1 MGALTRAVRNI
12 SRRKVRALLV
22 IVALGFCMAIMISIP
37 AGIVA
42 NQQSTLAL
50 SQNYSNM
57 ITNMEDEINKTSTL
71 IECRTS
77 PEQGMRPGFQR
88 GMPGFESGQ
97 ETYINQTVVD
107 EIGSIAGVKDS
118 VPFLEYSS
126 EDTTSQTINTPRGE
140 MTFSRPVYTITGVC
154 LNSSLIDNYSVLP
167 TNLTAGRYLADGD
180 SGVVLVSSNLTD
192 YYGVQLGQNMEI
204 YGASFKIVGIYESE
218 SQGFTG
224 TRGVYMNISDVQT
237 VTGQTGNVSRLDI
250 YADNDSSVNGI
261 ANVIDATYPEL
272 YVTTYNDRLQNLQNM
287 QETNQQMLTNAE
299 STVAQTQ
306 TVATQEI
313 IVSVAATSLIVLF
326 LMLYTVRERTKEIGT
341 LKAIGFSSWNVMS
354 QFMLEGILISLIAGL
369 VGVAIGSV
377 GAPFLSSLL
386 LPHVSLF
393 GSASQNRFQPGFAVA
408 TPGAAVSSSV
418 ASLDLQLVLLA
429 FGAAVVLGAI
439 GSLYPAWRAARIR
452 PAEAMRYE

>member
-37 AGIVA
+37 AGIIA

-57 ITNMEDEINKTSTL
+57 ITNMEDEINRTSTL
-71 IECRTS
+71 IECRTT
-77 PEQGMRPGFQR
+77 PEQGMRSGFQR
-88 GMPGFESGQ
+88 GMPGFEPGQ
-97 ETYINQTVVD
+97 NVYINQTVVN
-107 EIGSIAGVKDS
+107 EINSISDVKDA
-118 VPFLEYSS
+118 VEFLEYSS
-126 EDTTSQTINTPRGE
+126 EDTMSETINTPRGE

-154 LNSSLIDNYSVLP
+154 LNSSLIDDYSILP
-167 TNLTAGRYLADGD
+167 TNLTEGRNLLDGD
-180 SGVVLVSSNLTD
+180 SGVVLVSSNLTE

-204 YGASFKIVGIYESE
+204 YGEYFRIVGIYESE
-218 SQGFTG
+218 GQGFTG
-224 TRGVYMNISDVQT
+224 TRGVYMNITDVQT
-237 VTGQTGNVSRLDI
+237 ITGQTGNVSRLDV
-250 YADNDSSVNGI
+250 YADSDSSVSGI
-261 ANVIDATYPEL
+261 VDVIEATYSGL
-272 YVTTYNDRLQNLQNM
+272 YVTTYSDRLQNLQNM
-287 QETNQQMLTNAE
+287 HEMNEQMLTNAE

-354 QFMLEGILISLIAGL
+354 QFLLEGILISLIAGL

-377 GAPFLSSLL
+377 GAPFLSSFL

-393 GSASQNRFQPGFAVA
+393 GGSSQGRFQPGFEFA
-408 TPGAAVSSSV
+408 TPGAAVSTSV

>member
-1 MGALTRAVRNI
+1 M
-12 SRRKVRALLV
+12 V

-37 AGIVA
+37 AGIIA

-71 IECRTS
+71 IECRTT
-77 PEQGMRPGFQR
+77 PEQGMRSGFQR
-88 GMPGFESGQ
+88 GMPGFEPGQ
-97 ETYINQTVVD
+97 NAYINQTVVK
-107 EIGSIAGVKDS
+107 EICTISGVKDTAE
-118 VPFLEYSS
+118 FLEYSS
-126 EDTTSQTINTPRGE
+126 EDTTSETINTPRGE

-154 LNSSLIDNYSVLP
+154 LNSSLIDDYSILP
-167 TNLTAGRYLADGD
+167 TNLTEGRNLVDGD
-180 SGVVLVSSNLTD
+180 SGVVLVSSNLTE
-192 YYGVQLGQNMEI
+192 YYGVELGQNMEI
-204 YGASFKIVGIYESE
+204 YGEYFRIVGIYESE
-218 SQGFTG
+218 GQGFTG
-224 TRGVYMNISDVQT
+224 TRGVYLNITDIQT
-237 VTGQTGNVSRLDI
+237 ITGQTGNVSRLDV
-250 YADNDSSVNGI
+250 YADNDSSASGI
-261 ANVIDATYPEL
+261 VDVIEATYSGL
-272 YVTTYNDRLQNLQNM
+272 YVTTYSDRLQNLQNM
-287 QETNQQMLTNAE
+287 QEMNQQMLTNAE

-313 IVSVAATSLIVLF
+313 IVSVVATSLIVLF

-354 QFMLEGILISLIAGL
+354 QFLLEGILISVIAGL

-377 GAPFLSSLL
+377 GAPFLSSFL

-393 GSASQNRFQPGFAVA
+393 GGSSQGRFQPGFEFA
-408 TPGAAVSSSV
+408 TPGAAVSTNV
-418 ASLDLQLVLLA
+418 ASLDLQLVLLT